1 MGNSLYPLFLFQIS
15 LTMSSKEKF
24 SKVISNVV
32 KLGTRFDADGNEIA
46 VEIRH
51 DTEATEC
58 RKKIIDLL
66 LSAGY
71 FRVMIKNISDFD
83 KIVGG
88 MTWCLEACEQN
99 VDVDLLFHEN
109 LTIGQ
114 KIALTE
120 RVVTVLPQMKCPYLL
135 EPHQIQ
141 GLDFINIFPVIQ
153 WLVKES
159 VKLRSEKAERLK
171 TFAVGQFH
179 NNFSTTSDERKNIER
194 ENMLAMIQKIED
206 FYAAKRQYKRKQN
219 AEPDDEFSRVRL
231 TLLEYGI
238 ETIARSIV
246 KKNPYH
252 KSFSV
257 DVSEE
262 MDIEEDVSD
271 LIAQD
276 LNICCMLL
284 FLRFKL
290 FRLTTNN

>member
-1 MGNSLYPLFLFQIS
+1 MCKRKV
-15 LTMSSKEKF
+15 MSNKEKF
-24 SKVISNVV
+24 SKIIPNV
-32 KLGTRFDADGNEIA
+32 KLGTRFDADGKEIA
-46 VEIRH
+46 VEIRQ
-51 DTEATEC
+51 DAEATEC

-71 FRVMIKNISDFD
+71 FRVMIKSLSDFD

-88 MTWCLEACEQN
+88 MTWCMEACEQN

-120 RVVTVLPQMKCPYLL
+120 RVVTVLPQMKCPFLL

-141 GLDFINIFPVIQ
+141 GLDFISIFPVVQ

-171 TFAVGQFH
+171 AFAVGQFH
-179 NNFSTTSDERKNIER
+179 NHFAITSDER
-194 ENMLAMIQKIED
+194 ENSEKEKILDMVKKVED

-219 AEPDDEFSRVRL
+219 LEPDDEYSRVRL

-238 ETIARSIV
+238 KTIAKSIS
-246 KKNPYH
+246 KKNQNL
-252 KSFSV
+252 KSHSL
-257 DVSEE
+257 DASEE
-262 MDIEEDVSD
+262 MDVDEDVS
-271 LIAQD
+271 LKV
-276 LNICCMLL
+276 LKV
-284 FLRFKL
+284 FLHVESIF
-290 FRLTTNN
+290 